1 MSKKMKCPPKM
12 DKKKPIKPV
21 KAWAILTQEGKI
33 DASTATKSKDI
44 AANMVFEDEHEKVI
58 RVEIRAI

>member
-21 KAWAILTQEGKI
+21 KAWAAVLCGEIQPTLVGL
-33 DASTATKSKDI
+33 SKNQVYEYFSPLD
-44 AANMVFEDEHEKVI
+44 KVI